1 MLDAIRHRDL
11 LHRLQSFE
19 TLTDAGVYVLARPTG
34 GQDHNAWQSAA
45 NIEAATAAP
54 PTAATCLCS
63 IYRRCMDF
71 RLSLNGFR
79 VFLQRLSSQSP
90 I

>member
-1 MLDAIRHRDL
+1 LRPSSKKYYVPMPDAIRHRDL

-34 GQDHNAWQSAA
+34 DQDHNAWQSAA

-63 IYRRCMDF
+63 IYRRCACWI
-71 RLSLNGFR
+71 SGF
-79 VFLQRLSSQSP
+79 P
-90 I
+90 